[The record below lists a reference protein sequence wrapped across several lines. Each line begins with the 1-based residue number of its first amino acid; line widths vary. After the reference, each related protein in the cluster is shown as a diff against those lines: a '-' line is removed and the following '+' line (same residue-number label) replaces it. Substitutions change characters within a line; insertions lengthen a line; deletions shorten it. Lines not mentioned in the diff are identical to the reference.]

1 MGSARL
7 LPIPLWGTRVA
18 CLFLGSVKLG
28 GDKKRAQMLTNSV
41 LQIAY
46 NGGGG
51 GVVNLACCRYCWSR
65 GLLEVRAQMS
75 SSRCVLRRGS
85 LKKGPAV
92 RQQFR
97 WLTLLQQEVSGKDS

>member
-1 MGSARL
+1 MICHDRVDSQEEVPDSPL

-28 GDKKRAQMLTNSV
+28 GDKKRVQMLTNSV

-46 NGGGG
+46 NSGGG

-65 GLLEVRAQMS
+65 GL
-75 SSRCVLRRGS
+75 
-85 LKKGPAV
+85 
-92 RQQFR
+92 
-97 WLTLLQQEVSGKDS
+97 